1 MLAADYPLLNVFLS
15 ILYVFLFVIWFWILI
30 SVIIDIFRSE
40 DLGGWG
46 KAFWTLFVIALPYL
60 GVFIYLIV
68 RGGGMQ
74 ERRIAD
80 ARASQE
86 AMAQYVRETASGTAA
101 SDNRPRAARAS
112 RRPARPRRADRRGVR
127 CAEGEAPR
135 LIRSS
140 PDPTAHGRD
149 PWDRRRASQTCCPC
163 PRTRSNA
170 VRPEARMPLE
180 TEVATTAPGPTSG
193 ASRPPAPR
201 AR

>member
-46 KAFWTLFVIALPYL
+46 KAFWVFFVIVLPYL

-80 ARASQE
+80 AR
-86 AMAQYVRETASGTAA
+86 GLPGG
-101 SDNRPRAARAS
+101 D
-112 RRPARPRRADRRGVR
+112 G
-127 CAEGEAPR
+127 
-135 LIRSS
+135 
-140 PDPTAHGRD
+140 
-149 PWDRRRASQTCCPC
+149 
-163 PRTRSNA
+163 A
-170 VRPEARMPLE
+170 VRP
-180 TEVATTAPGPTSG
+180 
-193 ASRPPAPR
+193 
-201 AR
+201 